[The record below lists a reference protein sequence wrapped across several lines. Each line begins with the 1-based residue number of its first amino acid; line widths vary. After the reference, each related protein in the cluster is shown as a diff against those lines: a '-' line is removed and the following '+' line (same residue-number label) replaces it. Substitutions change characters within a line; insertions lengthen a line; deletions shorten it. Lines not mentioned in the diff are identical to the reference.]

1 MFNSEMIFYLGQLL
15 LFAAVVLIFYS
26 AWGIFYT
33 RAEILR
39 RVKENKADMIASSAG
54 DSGLALDNRV
64 LRGYKKYLT
73 PGSEKKLNT
82 VRNLLL
88 RAGYRGISAVRIFYA
103 ARIALGGAA
112 FLISVIVIMPVMG
125 EMPAYLTVL
134 TMLLMV
140 LMGFFLPWFWV
151 ERTCQYRKMQIQDSF
166 ADVLDLLL
174 VCIEAGHGFD
184 QALNRIVRELET
196 SDLALT
202 DELLV
207 ITRELRA
214 GKERHQ
220 VLGDFAERTGVD
232 DIKSFITV
240 IKQADKFGVS
250 IAQALRVYSHE
261 MRDKRYTRAE
271 EKANMLPMKLALG
284 AILFTVPPAIIIMVG
299 PSIIMVIQ
307 NLGTLT

>member
-39 RVKENKADMIASSAG
+39 RVKENKADMAVHSAG
-54 DSGLALDNRV
+54 DPGLALDNSV
-64 LRGYKKYLT
+64 LKGYKKYLI
-73 PGSEKKLNT
+73 PDSEKKLNT

-88 RAGYRGISAVRIFYA
+88 QAGYRGISSVRLFYA
-103 ARIALGGAA
+103 SRIVLSAAA
-112 FLISVIVIMPVMG
+112 FLISVIVIMPVMD
-125 EMPAYLTVL
+125 EMPAYITAL

-140 LMGFFLPWFWV
+140 LIGFFLPWFWV
-151 ERTCQYRKMQIQDSF
+151 ERTRQYRKMQIQDSF

-184 QALNRIVRELET
+184 QALSRIVKELET
-196 SDLALT
+196 SNPVVT

-214 GKERHQ
+214 GKERYQ

-307 NLGTLT
+307 NLGTLV